1 MDITNQQVG
10 AQLLL
15 AGQLLEIMGENVF
28 KIRAFYRASDI
39 IERLAVPVTSLPEA
53 ELVRIQGIGKNIAH
67 KIFEMRDTGTF
78 TELETL
84 KKDVPGP
91 LLDLLMLDGVGPK
104 TVNKLWKKL
113 NVQSVDDLERAAR
126 GHRIRALT
134 GFGEKKEAGFLA
146 AIRRFREEAGRMN
159 RFEADEVVT
168 RVGSVMHAGNYEV
181 AGSYRRGRSTIGDI
195 DIVTTEPSGVLNSR
209 LRQIADTMIDEGDRK
224 TSFRCLGKR
233 VDVRFTNK
241 NEFGSMLVYLTG
253 SKAFNIHLRQIAIG
267 KGYKLNE
274 YGIEEQAT
282 GKLHVFPDEQSLFAF
297 LGLDNIP
304 PELREDWGEVERA
317 ITHRLPHLVE
327 VKDIRGDLH
336 VHSSWSD
343 GQLTIQELASTGE
356 LLGYEYLLC
365 SDHSVSLGIAHGL
378 DETALLKQ
386 RHEIERINKE
396 STCQILC
403 GTEVDILSDGTLG
416 LPNTALR
423 DLDLVIASV
432 HSGLKQDRDQLTRR
446 VIAAMENEHVD
457 IIGHPTGRLIGK
469 RGAYD
474 IDLPRI
480 IDRAAQTGTALEC
493 NASPYRLDIDD
504 VHIRQAIEKGVHISV
519 GTDTHNATEFAQ
531 IRYGV
536 LTARRGWCTASDLLN
551 TLTEKELLAWAG

>member
-1 MDITNQQVG
+1 MDVTNQHVA

-15 AGQLLEIMGENVF
+15 AGQLLEITGDNVF
-28 KIRAFYRASDI
+28 KIRAFYRASDVV
-39 IERLAVPVTSLPEA
+39 ERLAIPVTSLGEA
-53 ELVRIQGIGKNIAH
+53 ELVRIPGIGTNIAH
-67 KIFEMRDTGTF
+67 KILEIRDTGTF

-84 KKDVPGP
+84 KKAVPEP
-91 LLDLLMLDGVGPK
+91 LLDLLRLDGVGPK

-113 NVQSVDDLERAAR
+113 DVQSIEDLERAAR
-126 GHRIRALT
+126 GHRIRAVS
-134 GFGEKKEAGFLA
+134 GFGEKKEAGFLT

-159 RFEADEVVT
+159 RFEADKVVT
-168 RVGSVMHAGNYEV
+168 RVETMMQPGMYEV

-195 DIVTTEPSGVLNSR
+195 DIVTTEPPGILNPR
-209 LRQIADTMIDEGDRK
+209 LRQVADAMIDEGDRK
-224 TSFRCLGKR
+224 TSLRCLGKR
-233 VDVRFTNK
+233 GDVRFTNK

-253 SKAFNIHLRQIAIG
+253 SKAFNIHLRQIAMG

-274 YGIEEQAT
+274 YGIEEQTT
-282 GKLHVFPDEQSLFAF
+282 GKLHRFPDEQSLFAF
-297 LGLDNIP
+297 LGLDEIP

-317 ITHRLPHLVE
+317 ITHQLPVLVGM
-327 VKDIRGDLH
+327 KDIRGDLH

-343 GQLTIQELASTGE
+343 GQLTLEELASTGA

-378 DETALLKQ
+378 DETALSKQ
-386 RHEIERINKE
+386 QREIERINRD
-396 STCQILC
+396 SSCHILC

-432 HSGLKQDRDQLTRR
+432 HSGLKQDRDQMTRR
-446 VIAAMENEHVD
+446 LIAAMENEHVD

-469 RGAYD
+469 RGAYE

-480 IDRAAQTGTALEC
+480 IDQAAKTGTALEC
-493 NASPYRLDIDD
+493 NASPYRLDLDD
-504 VHIRQAIEKGVHISV
+504 VQIKQAIGKGVHISI
-519 GTDTHNATEFAQ
+519 GTDMHHRAEFSE

-536 LTARRGWCTASDLLN
+536 QTARRGWCTPPHLLN
-551 TLTEKELLAWAG
+551 TRTEQELLAWAG

>member
-1 MDITNQQVG
+1 MDVTNQHVA

-15 AGQLLEIMGENVF
+15 AGQLLEITGDNVF

-39 IERLAVPVTSLPEA
+39 IERLASPVASLRDD
-53 ELVRIQGIGKNIAH
+53 ELVAIPGIGKNIAH
-67 KIFEMRDTGTF
+67 KILEMRDTGTF
-78 TELETL
+78 AELETL
-84 KKDVPGP
+84 KETVPGP
-91 LLDLLMLDGVGPK
+91 LLELLKLDGVGPK

-113 NVQSVDDLERAAR
+113 NIRSIEDLERAAR
-126 GHRIRALT
+126 GHRIRAVS
-134 GFGEKKEAGFLA
+134 GFGEKKEAGFLI
-146 AIRRFREEAGRMN
+146 AITRFREEAGRMN
-159 RFEADEVVT
+159 RLEADEVVT
-168 RVGSVMHAGNYEV
+168 LVETTMQAGQYAV
-181 AGSYRRGRSTIGDI
+181 AGSYRRGKSTIGDI
-195 DIVTTEPSGVLNSR
+195 DVITTELPGILNPR

-233 VDVRFTNK
+233 VDVRFTNM

-253 SKAFNIHLRQIAIG
+253 SKAFNIHLRQIAMG

-282 GKLHVFPDEQSLFAF
+282 GKLRVFPDEPSLFSF
-297 LGLDNIP
+297 LGLDEIP
-304 PELREDWGEVERA
+304 PELREDWGEIERA
-317 ITHRLPHLVE
+317 ITHQLPLLVE
-327 VKDIRGDLH
+327 MKDLKGDLH

-343 GQLTIQELASTGE
+343 GQMTLEEIASGGA

-365 SDHSVSLGIAHGL
+365 SDHSISLGIAHGL
-378 DETALLKQ
+378 DEAALSEQQ
-386 RHEIERINKE
+386 REIERINRD
-396 STCQILC
+396 SPCHILC

-416 LPNTALR
+416 LPNSALR
-423 DLDLVIASV
+423 ELDMVIASV
-432 HSGLKQDRDQLTRR
+432 HSGLKQDRDQMTRR

-480 IDRAAQTGTALEC
+480 IDQAAKTGTALEC
-493 NASPYRLDIDD
+493 NASPYRLDLDD
-504 VHIRQAIEKGVHISV
+504 VQIKQAIEKGVEISI
-519 GTDTHNATEFAQ
+519 GTDTHTVTEFSD

-536 LTARRGWCTASDLLN
+536 LTARRGWCKPQNILN
-551 TLTEKELLAWAG
+551 TRKEKELLAWVG